1 MTISD
6 IVRNYKPISSPIG
19 RIRQLVKASVGAL
32 RDPLRADLVAE
43 CGDLSSQA
51 ALQQIQA
58 KMVKSESGRLILREM
73 PRVTNETWPVQK
85 MLEMNPNTFGYQYAL
100 WMQKHSFSSNERP
113 VVKYVQDVE
122 LAYIMQ
128 RYREVHD
135 TLHVLLGK
143 RALMYRC
150 QKSLLLSGTK

>member
-51 ALQQIQA
+51 AL
-58 KMVKSESGRLILREM
+58 
-73 PRVTNETWPVQK
+73 
-85 MLEMNPNTFGYQYAL
+85 
-100 WMQKHSFSSNERP
+100 
-113 VVKYVQDVE
+113 
-122 LAYIMQ
+122 
-128 RYREVHD
+128 
-135 TLHVLLGK
+135 
-143 RALMYRC
+143 
-150 QKSLLLSGTK
+150 